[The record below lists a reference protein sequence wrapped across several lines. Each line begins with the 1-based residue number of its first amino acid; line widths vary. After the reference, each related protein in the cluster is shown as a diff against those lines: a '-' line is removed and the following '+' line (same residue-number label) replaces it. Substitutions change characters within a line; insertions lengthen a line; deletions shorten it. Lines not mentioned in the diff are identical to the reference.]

1 MGEATEMT
9 MSRIRPRRILVVDD
23 EPSVCDSIRL
33 LLTFEGHVVS
43 TARSAAE
50 ALQTLSP
57 DDFDL
62 LITDYAMPGMNGA
75 ELASEVRVRFPKI
88 PIILVTA
95 YAEMLGM
102 WGADLSGVDSVVSKP
117 FRLGNLRKAL
127 AAAVDEVASDH

>member
-1 MGEATEMT
+1 MT
-9 MSRIRPRRILVVDD
+9 MSRIHPRRILVVDD

-33 LLTFEGHVVS
+33 LLTYEGHVVS

-50 ALQTLSP
+50 ALPILNP

-75 ELASEVRVRFPKI
+75 ELASEVRNRFPKF

-95 YAEMLGM
+95 YAEMLGT

-117 FRLGNLRKAL
+117 FRLGNLRQAL
-127 AAAVDEVASDH
+127 ADAVNAVGTVG